1 MTELGHLLAADT
13 VFVSL
18 EWAQEL
24 RPAFYVGAIAPD
36 AHRATVGVDYRDLHF
51 RSGRTPGRRLIDF
64 LRQYLRPALNDSDA
78 FAQAFYTGWLTHIC
92 ADHVWRQHLRHE
104 LSHLWHRIVDGAAL
118 ESAALRDEFYEECD
132 WTDQGLYERNNQRVE
147 DIRWM
152 LQHASIAYTV
162 PPLKAQ
168 DIARWRQQVMME
180 MMPPA
185 APTLERPQLLSSEF
199 VTRCLDDAV
208 RECLAVFALEVQ
220 RVTGGLEQPPPAE

>member
-1 MTELGHLLAADT
+1 MTELGHLLAADR
-13 VFVSL
+13 VFVAL
-18 EWAQEL
+18 DWAQEL
-24 RPAFYVGAIAPD
+24 RPSFYLGSIAPD

-51 RSGRTPGRRLIDF
+51 RSSRQTGRRLIDF
-64 LRQYLRPALNDSDA
+64 LRQYLRPALMGNDA

-104 LSHLWHRIVDGAAL
+104 LSHMWHRIVEGASL

-132 WTDQGLYERNNQRVE
+132 WTDQALYERNNQRIE

-168 DIARWRQQVMME
+168 DINRWRQQVIME
-180 MMPPA
+180 MMPPV
-185 APTLERPQLLSSEF
+185 APDLERPQLLSVEF
-199 VTRCLDDAV
+199 VERCLEDAV
-208 RECLAVFALEVQ
+208 QEGLAVFALEAQ
-220 RVTGGLEQPPPAE
+220 RPRGPADDIPPV